1 MQRIARSYSGHTATG
16 RGSTYALVVLAL
28 ILYGL
33 SSVLHLTP
41 STAVVSGDEL
51 RQKDIDLLV
60 SEGLLE
66 PGENVILFY
75 SEGVISIREGGNIL
89 TEERVIS
96 YYEEEGELVAAAVP
110 YAAIDDVVVE
120 YKGDFLNDTVVAIT
134 TQDGME
140 FRLLASTEGEGD
152 ITLIEELRKR
162 WKARR

>member
-60 SEGLLE
+60 
-66 PGENVILFY
+66 